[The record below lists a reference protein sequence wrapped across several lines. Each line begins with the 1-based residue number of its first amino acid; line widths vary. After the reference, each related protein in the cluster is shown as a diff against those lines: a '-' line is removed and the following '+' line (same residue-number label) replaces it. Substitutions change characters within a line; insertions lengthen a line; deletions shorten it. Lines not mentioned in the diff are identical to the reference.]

1 MPIKLKRSGDNLES
15 ILSFYTRCL
24 RNKMN
29 YYDPKFAPILENEQL
44 YGLAKD
50 MVGKHDFHS
59 FSGYI
64 NGKHFWKEILIV

>member
-1 MPIKLKRSGDNLES
+1 
-15 ILSFYTRCL
+15 
-24 RNKMN
+24 MN

-44 YGLAKD
+44 YELAKD

-64 NGKHFWKEILIV
+64 NGKHFWKEILIVQIRKEQK